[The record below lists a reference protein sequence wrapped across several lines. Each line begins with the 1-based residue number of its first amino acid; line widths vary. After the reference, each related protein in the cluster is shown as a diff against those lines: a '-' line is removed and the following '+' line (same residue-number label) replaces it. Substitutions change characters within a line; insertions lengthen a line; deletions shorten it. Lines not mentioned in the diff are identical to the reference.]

1 MIDRAL
7 AAKAAFWGAL
17 LFAVV
22 MAILPKPPHT
32 PIDQFGDKFEHMLA
46 FGTLAACA
54 ALGYAETPLLRIGER
69 LSFLGAMIELVQSIP
84 SLHRDCDIMDWVA
97 DTTVVVIV
105 MLVAGQLRRMK
116 AARRA
121 LRL

>member
-1 MIDRAL
+1 
-7 AAKAAFWGAL
+7 
-17 LFAVV
+17 V
-22 MAILPKPPHT
+22 
-32 PIDQFGDKFEHMLA
+32 
-46 FGTLAACA
+46 
-54 ALGYAETPLLRIGER
+54 
-69 LSFLGAMIELVQSIP
+69 VQSIP

>member
-1 MIDRAL
+1 ML
-7 AAKAAFWGAL
+7 ARLAFWGAL

-22 MAILPKPPHT
+22 MAVLPKPPHT

-46 FGTLAACA
+46 FGTLAALA
-54 ALGYAETPLLRIGER
+54 AAGFLQTPLLRIAER
-69 LSFLGAMIELVQSIP
+69 LSFLGAMIEVVQSIP

>member
-1 MIDRAL
+1 MINLEML
-7 AAKAAFWGAL
+7 ARLAFWGAL

-22 MAILPKPPHT
+22 MAVLPKPPHT

-46 FGTLAACA
+46 FGTLAALA
-54 ALGYAETPLLRIGER
+54 AAGFLQTPLLRIAER
-69 LSFLGAMIELVQSIP
+69 LSFLGAMIEVVQSIP

>member
-1 MIDRAL
+1 LINREML
-7 AAKAAFWGAL
+7 ARLAFWGAL

-22 MAILPKPPHT
+22 MAVLPKPPHT

-46 FGTLAACA
+46 FGTLAALA
-54 ALGYAETPLLRIGER
+54 AAGFLQTPLLRIAER
-69 LSFLGAMIELVQSIP
+69 LSFLGAMIEVVQSIP
-84 SLHRDCDIMDWVA
+84 WLHRDCDIMDWVA